1 MLERQLRQVVV
12 RERRGAGDPLDEDQL
27 LVGLPVETTPAGRQ
41 VATVAG
47 DSKAGAGSLF
57 GLAIG
62 GDGKSIVYVD
72 DALNVLRLLH

>member
-1 MLERQLRQVVV
+1 MLAPNGDLLSTN
-12 RERRGAGDPLDEDQL
+12 AGD
-27 LVGLPVETTPAGRQ
+27 GNIVETTPAGRQ